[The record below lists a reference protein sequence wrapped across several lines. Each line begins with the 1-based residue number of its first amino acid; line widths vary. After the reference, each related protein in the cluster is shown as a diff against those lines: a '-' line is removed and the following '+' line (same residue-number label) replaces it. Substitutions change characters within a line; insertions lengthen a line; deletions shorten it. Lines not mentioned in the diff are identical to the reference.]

1 MPISPA
7 ILVEVK
13 APATRYRMIIWKF
26 GGDEP
31 TLKDAGFGEY
41 DYIAG
46 IILGPNPALLLDRVG
61 GCGYYA
67 VERAGFYQAADTI
80 AAWQWLL
87 RNYKEGMGNVLITL
101 NQNKHQEWKVEKVE
115 KLEEEVKSV

>member
-13 APATRYRMIIWKF
+13 APGTRYRMIVWKF

-31 TLKDAGFGEY
+31 TFKDAGYSVY

-46 IILGPNPALLLDRVG
+46 IVLGPNPALLLDRVG
-61 GCGYYA
+61 GVGYFA

-87 RNYKEGMGNVLITL
+87 LHFKEDMGNILISL
-101 NQNKHQEWKVEKVE
+101 NQNKYREWKVGSVE
-115 KLEEEVKSV
+115 KLEQEVK